1 MAFVQLLKADK
12 TDTFSQQLNEL
23 KAKVHDRLI
32 EILDLS
38 LIEALDPMRL
48 KQEIGRIIEKI
59 LVEDDFAIPMNA
71 EEKARFC
78 Q

>member
-48 KQEIGRIIEKI
+48 KQEIGRII
-59 LVEDDFAIPMNA
+59 
-71 EEKARFC
+71 
-78 Q
+78 